1 MASARALA
9 NDPPLILAD
18 EPTGNLAR
26 RTGQEIVQLLARLAR
41 EQGKTV
47 VVVTHDA
54 SLARLADVAME
65 LVDGRLVQT

>member
-1 MASARALA
+1 M
-9 NDPPLILAD
+9 
-18 EPTGNLAR
+18 
-26 RTGQEIVQLLARLAR
+26 QLLARLAR